1 MDEQSER
8 DFKDQIYD
16 QFSRIGKA
24 LGNARRLE
32 LLDLLVQGEH
42 SVEALAKETDM
53 SVANTSQHL
62 KHLRSTRLVD
72 SRRDGVKIYYRLADE
87 NVFAILRSLRQLSE
101 NRLAEMDR
109 VLDHFLADRR
119 EMPSISFSKLI
130 DEIEEGSTI
139 VLDVR
144 PEVEYR
150 TAHIPGAISIPMEKL
165 EERLHEIPAGSRIVV
180 YCRGRYSVLSD
191 KAVKLLLAKGYNA
204 YRLEE
209 GLPEWRVHQLP
220 VEASQPVEGIEE
232 FLT

>member
-1 MDEQSER
+1 MDERSER

-42 SVEALAKETDM
+42 SVETLAKETNM

-62 KHLRSTRLVD
+62 KHLRSTKLVE

-87 NVFAILRSLRQLSE
+87 NVFALIRALRQLSE

-109 VLDHFLADRR
+109 VLNYFLADRK
-119 EMPSISFSKLI
+119 EMPSISFSTLA
-130 DEIEEGSTI
+130 DEIEDGSTI

-144 PEVEYR
+144 PVVEYH
-150 TAHIPGAISIPMEKL
+150 TAHIPGAISIPVEEL
-165 EERLHEIPAGSRIVV
+165 ETLVSEFPRESRIVV

-191 KAVKLLLAKGYNA
+191 KAVKLLLEKGYNA

-209 GLPEWRVHQLP
+209 GLPEWRVHRLP
-220 VEASQPVEGIEE
+220 VEASQPVEGVEE

>member
-42 SVEALAKETDM
+42 SVETLANETNM

-62 KHLRSTRLVD
+62 KHLRSTKLVE

-87 NVFAILRSLRQLSE
+87 NVFAIIRALRQLSE

-109 VLDHFLADRR
+109 VLNHFLADRK
-119 EMPSISFSKLI
+119 EMPSISFNKLV
-130 DEIEEGSTI
+130 DEIGTGSTL

-144 PEVEYR
+144 PEVEYH
-150 TAHIPGAISIPMEKL
+150 TAHIPGAISIPVEKL
-165 EERLHEIPAGSRIVV
+165 EERVNDFPAGSRIVV

-191 KAVKLLLAKGYNA
+191 KAVKLLLEKGYNA

-209 GLPEWRVHQLP
+209 GLPEWRVHRLP
-220 VEASQPVEGIEE
+220 VEVSQPVEDIEE
-232 FLT
+232 LLT

>member
-8 DFKDQIYD
+8 EFKDQIYD

-42 SVEALAKETDM
+42 SVEALARETDM

-62 KHLRSTRLVD
+62 KHLRSTRLVE

-87 NVFAILRSLRQLSE
+87 NVFAIIRALRQLSE

-130 DEIEEGSTI
+130 AEIEDDRTVI
-139 VLDVR
+139 LDVR
-144 PEVEYR
+144 PQVEYR
-150 TAHIPGAISIPMEKL
+150 TAHIPGAVSIPIEEL
-165 EERLHEIPAGSRIVV
+165 EERVHEFPDENRIVV

-209 GLPEWRVHQLP
+209 GLPEWRVHQFP
-220 VEASQPVEGIEE
+220 VEAGQPVEGVEE
-232 FLT
+232 LLT